1 MTVKSPLLIWFAQ
14 SPLCEGLSEDEVS
27 QVFDLFDVKEY
38 PQNTPL
44 YREGEPADALYVVL
58 EGRVEVSRRGTQ
70 LGDIGP
76 GSSVGEMSLFMKATT
91 RSATVMTATAVTV
104 LRIDRGRFREALIA
118 RDVPAM
124 LVANLAEQ
132 LADRLATVNK
142 QLASGK

>member
-14 SPLCEGLSEDEVS
+14 SPLCEGLSEDEVA
-27 QVFDLFDVKEY
+27 QVFSLFDVKEV
-38 PQNTPL
+38 PQGAAL
-44 YREGEPADALYVVL
+44 YREGDVADALYVVL
-58 EGRVEVSRRGTQ
+58 EGRVEVSRKGTL

-76 GSSVGEMSLFMKATT
+76 GASVGEMSLFMKATS
-91 RSATVMTATAVTV
+91 RSATVLTATPVTV

-132 LADRLATVNK
+132 LADRLALANK
-142 QLASGK
+142 QLASSK